1 MAEGRLATMKGYSFA
16 EDDGFRADIIE
27 RIMCDFVVDLRRV
40 SHSHG
45 RNPEAAVVD
54 QDRFGRLL
62 HDGVV
67 SIESDV
73 LKVNEE
79 TRYLVRSVASTFDA
93 HLAHT
98 PGARSRAV

>member
-1 MAEGRLATMKGYSFA
+1 MKGYSIT
-16 EDDGFRADIIE
+16 EDDRFRADIIE

-54 QDRFGRLL
+54 QDRFVRLL
-62 HDGVV
+62 DDGVV
-67 SIESDV
+67 SMESDV

-79 TRYLVRSVASTFDA
+79 TRFLVRSVASTFDA
-93 HLAHT
+93 HLART
-98 PGARSRAV
+98 PGAHSRAV